1 MSKSYTAL
9 LALTLSMSAATNCL
23 SAQALTPV
31 NLVAEDHAQDEAAV
45 EKVMA
50 DFHAAVAAHDGKR
63 VTLLSV
69 ADGSTWFNVL
79 SDEAFAAAK
88 VKNPGVRKVR
98 HSSFSDFATFVSS
111 TPATLNPQHTHIQI
125 QTDGTI
131 ASVYFEYVFLID
143 GKAQN
148 RGCETWQLVKTEEG
162 WKIAAITY
170 SSNPGA

>member
-1 MSKSYTAL
+1 MPKSYTAL

-88 VKNPGVRKVR
+88 VKNPGVRKVA
-98 HSSFSDFATFVSS
+98 SFQLFRFRNVCFINACDAE
-111 TPATLNPQHTHIQI
+111 PATHSHP
-125 QTDGTI
+125 DP
-131 ASVYFEYVFLID
+131 
-143 GKAQN
+143 N
-148 RGCETWQLVKTEEG
+148 RRNYRQRLLR
-162 WKIAAITY
+162 IRI
-170 SSNPGA
+170 PD